1 MTAPKRQGGSSPT
14 PRRALIVVRLSRV
27 TDATTSPE
35 RQLEACRKLI
45 ADRGYEEVGIAQDLD
60 VSGSVNP
67 FDRPQLGDWLNN
79 RFDEFDVVVFW
90 RMDRLVRRLLDLADV
105 IRWCQAR
112 DMKVVSATESFLD
125 LTHPFGDM
133 IALLVAKVA
142 EMELAA
148 ISERN
153 RGAAAHNIRSGKY
166 RGGIPPWGYR
176 PLKDETTGGEWR
188 LVLDPEQQQQIL
200 GVVDQVLEGK
210 PLRVLAAEMTEK
222 EIPTPRD
229 VRNVQEGRAAEG
241 FTWHSR
247 GLKRALTSPTL
258 LGQVIHHGDIV
269 RDDDGSPLVRAE
281 PVLTR
286 EVFERVGR
294 ELADRENRK
303 EPTKRS
309 SSLLVGV
316 VFCGKCGQPAYKL
329 KGAAPSPKAKPGSK
343 GRSDRYRCHS
353 VTNSK
358 AKPCGNLTIIVDD
371 AESFV
376 EASVLGLLGESERM
390 TREWNA
396 GADNSQELTDLTA
409 MLEDLTGLLATGV
422 YRSGT
427 PQRDTLDARIK
438 ELAARYDELQRQEVR
453 PAGWTWRGTGE
464 SFADWWSEQDVQ
476 ARNIWLRSMG
486 VRLTFTKREGKDPR
500 FKLDR
505 GALTTLVEGLDPRG
519 SIAGYAEVF
528 AEMTDTGIAGM
539 ERLTDGTFVATS
551 ADGRTVVLP
560 AAEEA

>member
-1 MTAPKRQGGSSPT
+1 MTTPK
-14 PRRALIVVRLSRV
+14 RALIVVRLSRV

-45 ADRGYEEVGIAQDLD
+45 ADRGYEEVGVAEDLD

-105 IRWCQAR
+105 IRWCQAH

-153 RGAAAHNIRSGKY
+153 RAAAAHNIRSGKY

-176 PLKDETTGGEWR
+176 PLKDETTGDEWR
-188 LVLDPEQQQQIL
+188 LVLDSEQQQQIID
-200 GVVDQVLEGK
+200 VVDQVLEGK

-222 EIPTPRD
+222 KIPTPRD
-229 VRNVQEGRAAEG
+229 VRNVQEGRPAEG
-241 FTWHSR
+241 FVWHSV
-247 GLKRALTSPTL
+247 GLRRALTSPTL
-258 LGQVIHHGDIV
+258 LGQVIHEGEIV
-269 RDDDGSPLVRAE
+269 REDDGSPLVRAE
-281 PVLTR
+281 PVLSR
-286 EVFERVGR
+286 EVFDRVVR
-294 ELADRENRK
+294 ELSDRENRK

-309 SSLLVGV
+309 TSLLVGV
-316 VFCGKCGQPAYKL
+316 VFCGRCGQPAYKL
-329 KGAAPSPKAKPGSK
+329 KGGK
-343 GRSDRYRCHS
+343 GRKARYRCYS
-353 VTNSK
+353 VQTTK
-358 AKPCGNLTIIVDD
+358 LKPCGNLTIIVDD
-371 AESFV
+371 AEGFV

-390 TREWNA
+390 TREWDS
-396 GADNSQELTDLTA
+396 GADHSQELADVDAELLDLTST
-409 MLEDLTGLLATGV
+409 LGTGAF
-422 YRSGT
+422 RAGT
-427 PQRDTLDARIK
+427 PQRALLTERIQT
-438 ELAARYDELQRQEVR
+438 LAARQQELQRQEVR
-453 PAGWTWRGTGE
+453 PAGWTWQGTGV

-500 FKLDR
+500 FKLDLGDLETMTEQLDAK
-505 GALTTLVEGLDPRG
+505 GAA
-519 SIAGYAEVF
+519 AGYSQLF
-528 AEMTDTGIAGM
+528 AAMTENGVAGI
-539 ERLTDGTFVATS
+539 EIRDGVPRVIMS
-551 ADGRTVVLP
+551 S
-560 AAEEA
+560 EEA